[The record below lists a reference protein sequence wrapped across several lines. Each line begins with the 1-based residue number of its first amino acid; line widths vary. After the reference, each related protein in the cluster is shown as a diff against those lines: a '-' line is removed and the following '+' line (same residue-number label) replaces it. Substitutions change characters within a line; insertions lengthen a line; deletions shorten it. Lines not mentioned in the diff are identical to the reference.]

1 MALLFPAAWRVF
13 VQPSLEVFLRV
24 TFSVS
29 RGASCLQRLPGFLC
43 SQASAP
49 QGEGAVSPDS
59 ALTLRCDG
67 SSLKSSRF
75 EEQVVTRVLNE
86 RECVCALTAD
96 ELELS
101 PPHPSGCVPRDAA
114 GCSLP
119 TTGRCSGEMHMGS
132 GDSSV
137 CSGRSSGFEP

>member
-13 VQPSLEVFLRV
+13 VQPSLEVFLRA

-75 EEQVVTRVLNE
+75 KEQVVTRVLNE
-86 RECVCALTAD
+86 RECVCA
-96 ELELS
+96 
-101 PPHPSGCVPRDAA
+101 R
-114 GCSLP
+114 
-119 TTGRCSGEMHMGS
+119 
-132 GDSSV
+132 
-137 CSGRSSGFEP
+137 